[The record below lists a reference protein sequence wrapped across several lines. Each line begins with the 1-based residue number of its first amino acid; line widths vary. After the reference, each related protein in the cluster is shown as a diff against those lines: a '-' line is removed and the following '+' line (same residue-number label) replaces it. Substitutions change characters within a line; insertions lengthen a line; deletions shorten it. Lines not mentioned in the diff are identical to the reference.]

1 MTPNT
6 VINLPS
12 DQHDTLFS
20 LAKGSYQY
28 GLLNGSY
35 RWSGAD
41 LAGKARKWSAK
52 YGKSRKTIVDRV
64 VKAGFVV
71 KFGKC
76 EHNRIFVTI
85 SK

>member
-6 VINLPS
+6 VFTTS
-12 DQHDTLFS
+12 ADQRDEAMS

-28 GLLNGSY
+28 GLLAGSF

-52 YGKSRKTIVDRV
+52 YGKSRQTLVARLVQSGYKVT
-64 VKAGFVV
+64 
-71 KFGKC
+71 FGKC
-76 EHNRIFVTI
+76 ENQRIFVTI